1 MNDVAYRTVDSPVG
15 ALLLAATDAGLVRV
29 AFEYEGFETV
39 VEELSTRLRAHA
51 RQDARRLD
59 EASRELER
67 YFAGTLRAFTV
78 FVDHAL
84 SSGFRRE
91 VLRQLPH
98 IPYGSSASY
107 QEVAEQV
114 GSPRAARAVGS
125 ACATNPVPI
134 VIPCHR
140 VLRSDGTL
148 GGYSGGLDVKRYL
161 LALEQP
167 DDTGRVEIK

>member
-1 MNDVAYRTVDSPVG
+1 MNDVAYRTVESPVG

-29 AFEYEGFETV
+29 AFEYEGFEAV
-39 VEELSTRLRAHA
+39 VEQLSTRLRTHA

-67 YFAGTLRAFTV
+67 YFAGELRAFTV
-78 FVDHAL
+78 PVDYAL

-91 VLRQLPH
+91 VLRRLPR

-114 GSPRAARAVGS
+114 GSPQAARAVGS

-134 VIPCHR
+134 IVPCHR

-148 GGYSGGLDVKRYL
+148 GGYSGGLDVKRFL

-167 DDTGRVEIK
+167 DGSGRVRNE

>member
-1 MNDVAYRTVDSPVG
+1 MSDVVYRTVESPVG

-29 AFEYEGFETV
+29 AFEYEGFEAV
-39 VEELSTRLRAHA
+39 VEQLSTRLRTHA

-59 EASRELER
+59 DVSHELDR

-78 FVDHAL
+78 PVDHAL

-91 VLRQLPH
+91 VLRRLPQ

-134 VIPCHR
+134 IVPCHR

-148 GGYSGGLDVKRYL
+148 GGYSGGLDVKRFL

-167 DDTGRVEIK
+167 SVFGPLHGK

>member
-1 MNDVAYRTVDSPVG
+1 MSDVAYRTVDSPVG
-15 ALLLAATDAGLVRV
+15 ALLLATTDAGLVRV
-29 AFEYEGFETV
+29 AFEYEGFEAV

-51 RQDARRLD
+51 GQDARRLD

-78 FVDHAL
+78 PVDHVL

-91 VLRQLPH
+91 VLRRLPH

-148 GGYSGGLDVKRYL
+148 GGYSGGLDVKRFL

-167 DDTGRVEIK
+167 DDTGRVENA

>member
-1 MNDVAYRTVDSPVG
+1 MSDVAYRTVESPVG

-29 AFEYEGFETV
+29 AFEYEGFEAV

-51 RQDARRLD
+51 RRDARRLD
-59 EASRELER
+59 EASRELEC
-67 YFAGTLRAFTV
+67 YFAGTLRAFAV

-91 VLRQLPH
+91 VLRRLPH

-125 ACATNPVPI
+125 ACANNPVPI
-134 VIPCHR
+134 IVPCHR
-140 VLRSDGTL
+140 VLRSDGSL

-167 DDTGRVEIK
+167 DEAGRVEIK

>member
-1 MNDVAYRTVDSPVG
+1 MNDVAYRTVESPVG

-29 AFEYEGFETV
+29 AFEYEGFEAV
-39 VEELSTRLRAHA
+39 VEELSTRLRTHA
-51 RQDARRLD
+51 RQDAHRLD
-59 EASRELER
+59 EVSRELER
-67 YFAGTLRAFTV
+67 YFAGSLRAFTV
-78 FVDHAL
+78 PVDYAL

-91 VLRQLPH
+91 VLRRLPR

-107 QEVAEQV
+107 QEVARLA

-134 VIPCHR
+134 IIPCHR

-148 GGYSGGLDVKRYL
+148 GGYSGGLDVKRFL
-161 LALEQP
+161 LALEQQAELN
-167 DDTGRVEIK
+167 DIEEK

>member
-29 AFEYEGFETV
+29 AFEYEGFEVV
-39 VEELSTRLRAHA
+39 VEELSTRLRAHV
-51 RQDARRLD
+51 RQDVRRLD

-67 YFAGTLRAFTV
+67 YFEGTLRAFTV
-78 FVDHAL
+78 PVDHAL

-91 VLRQLPH
+91 VLRWLPH

-125 ACATNPVPI
+125 ACANNPVPI
-134 VIPCHR
+134 IVPCHR